1 MRHRKALMA
10 SVAAGVL
17 ASVTGTV
24 VVVTGLVTTA
34 TPAAAATTGCTIAY
48 QNLNSWES
56 TSTSGGFN
64 ATLAITN
71 LGDPISHWTVT
82 FTAPSGTTVTGG
94 WNATYT
100 ITSTVSA
107 TDAGWNGPIATNA
120 TNTSVGVQGTWSR
133 ATAGS
138 APPSPFPQP
147 TDFALNG
154 VRCTGGT
161 TSANLPPTISLTNP
175 TGGQAF
181 NQGTTIN
188 IGANASDPDGTVAK
202 VEFLDGST
210 VIGTDTTS
218 PFSFAWTNAAT
229 GTHSVSARATDNSGA
244 TTTTT
249 PITITIVTSNPGTTA
264 PALHVSG
271 NHIVTANGATFRLL
285 GVNRSSGEFA
295 CIQGRGLWD
304 APADQ
309 AAINAMKSWNVHAV
323 RIPLNEE
330 CWLGTSDVPAGG
342 TTGAAYIQ
350 GVKDWVNLLVS
361 NGINP
366 ILDLHWTFGQY
377 TGQGA
382 GCTDVKATCQKPMPD
397 TQMTPMFWSSV
408 ATTFKGN
415 NAVIFDLF
423 NEPFPDFANNFSNPT
438 AAWTCLR
445 DGGTCTGI
453 GYQVAGMQSLV
464 NAIRATGA
472 TNIIM
477 SPGLAFT
484 NDLSQWSAF
493 KPTDSTGNLIAS
505 WHSYSFNTCN
515 TQSCWDST
523 IGTVAR
529 TTPVAIGETGQN
541 TCAHDYIDQL
551 MTWADGN
558 GLGYLAWTWNAWV
571 DTGGNSLCNSGG
583 NVLILDNTGTP
594 TVTFGQGFKA
604 HLTTQQP

>member
-1 MRHRKALMA
+1 MSHRKAVMA

-17 ASVTGTV
+17 ASVTGAV
-24 VVVTGLVTTA
+24 FVVTGLAATA
-34 TPAAAATTGCTIAY
+34 VPAAAATTGCSVAY
-48 QNLNSWES
+48 QNLNAWQS

-82 FTAPSGTTVTGG
+82 FTPPSGQTVTGG
-94 WNATYT
+94 WNAAYT
-100 ITSTVSA
+100 ITSTVTA
-107 TDAGWNGPIATNA
+107 TDVGWNGAIASGA

-133 ATAGS
+133 ASAGS
-138 APPSPFPQP
+138 VPPSPFPQP
-147 TDFALNG
+147 TDFTLNG

-175 TGGQAF
+175 SAGQAF
-181 NQGTTIN
+181 RAPATIN
-188 IGANASDPDGTVAK
+188 FGANASDPDGSV
-202 VEFLDGST
+202 VRVDFLNGST
-210 VIGTDTTS
+210 VIGSDTTA
-218 PFSFAWTNAAT
+218 PYAFAWTNVAA
-229 GTHSVSARATDNSGA
+229 GTYTVSARAVDSSGA
-244 TTTTT
+244 TTATT
-249 PITITIVTSNPGTTA
+249 PIAISVVVDNTGGAA

-271 NHIVTANGATFRLL
+271 NHVVTAAGASYRLL

-295 CIQGRGLWD
+295 CIQGRGMWD

-309 AAINAMKSWNVHAV
+309 AAVDAMKSWNVHAV

-330 CWLGTSDVPAGG
+330 CWLGTADVPAGG
-342 TTGAAYIQ
+342 TTGAAYQ
-350 GVKDWVNLLVS
+350 QAVKDWVNLLVT

-377 TGQGA
+377 SGPGA
-382 GCTDVKATCQKPMPD
+382 GCSDVKATCQKPMPD
-397 TQMTPMFWSSV
+397 TQFTPMFWSQV
-408 ATTFKGN
+408 ATVFKGN

-453 GYQVAGMQSLV
+453 GYPVAGMQSLV
-464 NAIRATGA
+464 NAVRATGA

-477 SPGLAFT
+477 VPGIAFT
-484 NDLSQWSAF
+484 NDLSQWLTF
-493 KPTDSTGNLIAS
+493 RPTDSTGNLIGS
-505 WHSYSFNTCN
+505 WHSYNFNVCV

-529 TTPVAIGETGQN
+529 QTPVMIGEIGQN

-551 MTWADGN
+551 MAWADGN
-558 GLGYLAWTWNAWV
+558 GLGYAAWTWNAW
-571 DTGGNSLCNSGG
+571 GLCNSSG
-583 NVLILDNTGTP
+583 NDLILDNAGTP
-594 TVTFGQGFKA
+594 TSTFGQGFRA
-604 HLTTQQP
+604 HLLTQQP

>member
-1 MRHRKALMA
+1 MSHRKAVMA

-17 ASVTGTV
+17 ASVTGAV
-24 VVVTGLVTTA
+24 FVVTGLAATA
-34 TPAAAATTGCTIAY
+34 VPAAAATTGCSVAY
-48 QNLNSWES
+48 QNLNAWQS
-56 TSTSGGFN
+56 TLTSGGFN

-82 FTAPSGTTVTGG
+82 FTPPSGQTVTGG
-94 WNATYT
+94 WNAAYT
-100 ITSTVSA
+100 ITSTVTA
-107 TDAGWNGPIATNA
+107 TDVGWNGAIASGA

-133 ATAGS
+133 ASAGS
-138 APPSPFPQP
+138 VPPSPFPQP
-147 TDFALNG
+147 TDFTLNG

-175 TGGQAF
+175 SAGQAF
-181 NQGTTIN
+181 RAPATIN
-188 IGANASDPDGTVAK
+188 FGANASDPDGSV
-202 VEFLDGST
+202 VRVDFLNGST
-210 VIGTDTTS
+210 VIGSDTTA
-218 PFSFAWTNAAT
+218 PYAFAWTNVAA
-229 GTHSVSARATDNSGA
+229 GTYTVSARAVDSSGA
-244 TTTTT
+244 TTATT
-249 PITITIVTSNPGTTA
+249 PIAISVVVDNTGGAA

-271 NHIVTANGATFRLL
+271 NHVVTAAGASYRLL

-295 CIQGRGLWD
+295 CIQGRGMWD

-309 AAINAMKSWNVHAV
+309 AAVDAMKSWNVHAV

-330 CWLGTSDVPAGG
+330 CWLGTADVPAGG
-342 TTGAAYIQ
+342 TTGAAYQ
-350 GVKDWVNLLVS
+350 QAVKDWVNLLVT

-377 TGQGA
+377 SGPGA
-382 GCTDVKATCQKPMPD
+382 GCSDVKATCQKPMPD
-397 TQMTPMFWSSV
+397 TQFTPMFWSQV
-408 ATTFKGN
+408 ATVFKGN

-453 GYQVAGMQSLV
+453 GYPVAGMQSLV
-464 NAIRATGA
+464 NAVRATGA

-477 SPGLAFT
+477 VPGIAFT
-484 NDLSQWSAF
+484 NDLSQWLTF
-493 KPTDSTGNLIAS
+493 RPTDSTGNLIGS
-505 WHSYSFNTCN
+505 WHSYNFNVCV

-529 TTPVAIGETGQN
+529 QTPVMIGEIGQN

-551 MTWADGN
+551 MAWADGN
-558 GLGYLAWTWNAWV
+558 GLGYAAWTWNAW
-571 DTGGNSLCNSGG
+571 GLCNSSG
-583 NVLILDNTGTP
+583 NDLILDNAGTP
-594 TVTFGQGFKA
+594 TSTFGQGFRA
-604 HLTTQQP
+604 HLLTQQP